1 MSNITLD
8 TMYQN
13 IPFSKNTR
21 LVNSII
27 SSDNTITVEDASVF
41 PTAPNYATIGTDENA
56 ETIFY
61 NAISSNELQNVERA
75 KEGTAK
81 SWSVGEIIS
90 RNFSN
95 VDVVAFSNN
104 ITRIAN
110 FLNSH
115 GNLFEYRKKSTNYT
129 VGKLV
134 QIPNAQNY
142 IYLECVEGGTSS
154 GSDIT
159 VTGVGQIITDGSC
172 KWLSLDIRD
181 SAPVGTIKQD
191 IVIRDGYLLLNGQ
204 IVNVSDYPRLVN
216 FLVTNNLLN
225 SYTAS
230 PDTTKFYFGDQDN
243 LSLRLPNFEGLFL
256 ENGTSSL
263 LDKVNAG
270 LPNIT
275 GTIGNI
281 ASIQMNKTSYNNYEN
296 NTNALKWT
304 NFSSDDPN
312 GKQMNL
318 TTITASGYKI
328 FNRINLDA
336 SRQSSIYGNSS
347 TVQPPAVKLLPLI
360 KY

>member
-1 MSNITLD
+1 MSNIILE

-21 LVNSII
+21 LVNSIL
-27 SSDNTITVEDASVF
+27 SSDNTITVEDGSVF
-41 PTAPNYATIGTDENA
+41 PSAPNFATIGTDENA

-61 NAISSNELQNVERA
+61 NTISSNELQNVERG

-81 SWSVGEIIS
+81 SWSAGEIIS

-110 FLNSH
+110 FLNTH

-129 VGKLV
+129 AGKLT
-134 QIPNAQNY
+134 QIPNTQNY
-142 IYLECVEGGTSS
+142 IYLECVESGTSA

-159 VTGVGQIITDGSC
+159 VTGIGQLITDGTC
-172 KWLSLDIRD
+172 KWLTLDIRD

-216 FLVTNNLLN
+216 FLIANNLLN

-230 PDTTKFYFGDQDN
+230 PDTTKFYYGDQDN
-243 LSLRLPNFEGLFL
+243 LTLKLPNFEGLFV
-256 ENGTSSL
+256 ENSASNTL
-263 LDKVNAG
+263 NEVKAG
-270 LPNIT
+270 LPNIKASWYGSLLT
-275 GTIGNI
+275 TDSANQPTLGGAAHVGSSGTT
-281 ASIQMNKTSYNNYEN
+281 NKTSQTPANNKGWGPLSF
-296 NTNALKWT
+296 NASLS
-304 NFSSDDPN
+304 N
-312 GKQMNL
+312 
-318 TTITASGYKI
+318 
-328 FNRINLDA
+328 
-336 SRQSSIYGNSS
+336 SIYGRST
-347 TVQPPAVKLLPLI
+347 TVQPPAVKLLPII

>member
-1 MSNITLD
+1 
-8 TMYQN
+8 MYQN

-27 SSDNTITVEDASVF
+27 SSDNTLTVEDASVF
-41 PTAPNYATIGTDENA
+41 PNAPNYATIGTDENA

-61 NAISSNELQNVERA
+61 NSISSNELQNVERG

-81 SWSVGEIIS
+81 SWSAGEIIS

-115 GNLFEYRKKSTNYT
+115 GNLFEYRKVSTNYT
-129 VGKLV
+129 VGKLT
-134 QIPNAQNY
+134 QIPNTQNY
-142 IYLECVEGGTSS
+142 IYLECVESGTSS

-159 VTGVGQIITDGSC
+159 VTSIGQLITDGNC
-172 KWLSLDIRD
+172 KWLTLDIRD

-191 IVIRDGYLLLNGQ
+191 IITRDGYLLLNGQ

-216 FLVTNNLLN
+216 FLIANNLLI

-230 PDTTKFYFGDQDN
+230 PDTTKFYYGDQDN
-243 LSLRLPNFEGLFL
+243 LTLKLPNFEGLFL
-256 ENGTSSL
+256 ESSASNTL
-263 LDKVNAG
+263 SGISAG

-275 GTIGNI
+275 GEYRPKLVTSGLSSNQNKISAEVANGAFKGNI
-281 ASIQMNKTSYNNYEN
+281 YNGTFAISGGLTYDTSF
-296 NTNALKWT
+296 TDNAPK
-304 NFSSDDPN
+304 
-312 GKQMNL
+312 G
-318 TTITASGYKI
+318 IT
-328 FNRINLDA
+328 FNA
-336 SRQSSIYGNSS
+336 SRSSSIYGNSS
-347 TVQPPAVKLLPLI
+347 TVQPPAVTLIPII

>member
-81 SWSVGEIIS
+81 SWSAGEIIS

-104 ITRIAN
+104 ITKIAN

-115 GNLFEYRKKSTNYT
+115 GNLFEYRKVSTNYT
-129 VGKLV
+129 AGKLT
-134 QIPNAQNY
+134 QIPNTQNY
-142 IYLECVEGGTSS
+142 IYLECVESGTSS
-154 GSDIT
+154 GNDIT
-159 VTGVGQIITDGSC
+159 VSSVGQLITDGTC

-216 FLVTNNLLN
+216 FLIANNLLN

-230 PDTTKFYFGDQDN
+230 PDTTKFYYGDQDN
-243 LSLRLPNFEGLFL
+243 LSLKLPNFEGLFL
-256 ENGTSSL
+256 ESSASSL

-270 LPNIT
+270 LPNATGSFAPELIISDYPPSKNKIT
-275 GTIGNI
+275 FSYATGVFSEINNWDTFYLNNSA
-281 ASIQMNKTSYNNYEN
+281 ASSTGRTDSSPKGLEFNLSNS
-296 NTNALKWT
+296 NT
-304 NFSSDDPN
+304 
-312 GKQMNL
+312 
-318 TTITASGYKI
+318 
-328 FNRINLDA
+328 
-336 SRQSSIYGNSS
+336 IYGNSN
-347 TVQPPAVKLLPLI
+347 TVQPPAVKLLPII

>member
-27 SSDNTITVEDASVF
+27 SSDNTLTVEDASVF
-41 PTAPNYATIGTDENA
+41 PNAPNYATIGTDENA

-61 NAISSNELQNVERA
+61 NSISSNELQNVERG

-81 SWSVGEIIS
+81 SWSAGEIIS

-104 ITRIAN
+104 ITMIAN

-159 VTGVGQIITDGSC
+159 VTGIGQLITDGTC

-191 IVIRDGYLLLNGQ
+191 IITRDGYLLLNGQ
-204 IVNVSDYPRLVN
+204 IVNVADYPRLVN
-216 FLVTNNLLN
+216 FLIANNLLN

-230 PDTTKFYFGDQDN
+230 PDTTKFYYGDQDN
-243 LSLRLPNFEGLFL
+243 LTLKLPNFEGLFV
-256 ENGTSSL
+256 ESSASNT
-263 LDKVNAG
+263 LDGVSAG

-275 GTIGNI
+275 GKLSSLNGTEEADSSSG
-281 ASIQMNKTSYNNYEN
+281 ALYWQNKAQYLQEQRVAGDY
-296 NTNALKWT
+296 K
-304 NFSSDDPN
+304 
-312 GKQMNL
+312 GKSNL
-318 TTITASGYKI
+318 Q
-328 FNRINLDA
+328 INA
-336 SRQSSIYGNSS
+336 SRSNSIYGNSN
-347 TVQPPAVKLLPLI
+347 TVQPPAVKLLPII

>member
-81 SWSVGEIIS
+81 SWSAGEIIS

-104 ITRIAN
+104 ITMIAN

-129 VGKLV
+129 AGKLV
-134 QIPNAQNY
+134 QIPNINNY
-142 IYLECVEGGTSS
+142 IYLECVESGTSS
-154 GSDIT
+154 GNDIT
-159 VTGVGQIITDGSC
+159 VTSIGQLITDGTC

-216 FLVTNNLLN
+216 FLIANNLLN

-230 PDTTKFYFGDQDN
+230 PDTTKFYYGDQDN
-243 LSLRLPNFEGLFL
+243 LTLKLPNFKGLFL
-256 ENGTSSL
+256 ENGTNALIAKS
-263 LDKVNAG
+263 AG
-270 LPNIT
+270 LPNIRGSFPYT
-275 GTIGNI
+275 LSSRDSNSDPSVSGACYYDQAQT
-281 ASIQMNKTSYNNYEN
+281 NKMQTTPATSHGWGS
-296 NTNALKWT
+296 L
-304 NFSSDDPN
+304 
-312 GKQMNL
+312 L
-318 TTITASGYKI
+318 
-328 FNRINLDA
+328 FNA
-336 SRQSSIYGNSS
+336 SRYNEIYGKSS
-347 TVQPPAVKLLPLI
+347 TVQPPAVTLIPII

>member
-1 MSNITLD
+1 
-8 TMYQN
+8 MYQN
-13 IPFSKNTR
+13 IPFSRNTR
-21 LVNSII
+21 LANSII
-27 SSDNTITVEDASVF
+27 SSDNTLTVEDASVF
-41 PTAPNYATIGTDENA
+41 PNAPNYATIGTDENA

-61 NAISSNELQNVERA
+61 NAISSNELQNIERA

-81 SWSVGEIIS
+81 SWSAGEIIS

-104 ITRIAN
+104 ITKIAN

-159 VTGVGQIITDGSC
+159 VTGIGQLITDGTC

-204 IVNVSDYPRLVN
+204 IINVADYPRLVN
-216 FLVTNNLLN
+216 FLIANNLLN

-230 PDTTKFYFGDQDN
+230 PDTTKFYYGDQDN
-243 LSLRLPNFEGLFL
+243 LTLKLPNFEGLFL
-256 ENGTSSL
+256 ESSASNTL
-263 LDKVNAG
+263 SGISAG
-270 LPNIT
+270 LPNISGSLAGAI
-275 GTIGNI
+275 GTNTDNSSSGALDWNSKSQYWMAAKEN
-281 ASIQMNKTSYNNYEN
+281 ASNK
-296 NTNALKWT
+296 
-304 NFSSDDPN
+304 
-312 GKQMNL
+312 GKE
-318 TTITASGYKI
+318 TIL
-328 FNRINLDA
+328 FNA
-336 SRQSSIYGNSS
+336 SRSNSIYGNSN
-347 TVQPPAVKLLPLI
+347 TVQPPAVKLLPII

>member
-1 MSNITLD
+1 MSNINLD

-21 LVNSII
+21 LVNSIL
-27 SSDNTITVEDASVF
+27 SSDNTITVEDSSVF
-41 PTAPNYATIGTDENA
+41 PNAPNYATIGTDENA

-81 SWSVGEIIS
+81 SWSAGEIIS

-115 GNLFEYRKKSTNYT
+115 GNLFEYRKVSTSYT

-134 QIPNAQNY
+134 QIPNTQNY
-142 IYLECVEGGTSS
+142 IYLECVESGTSS

-159 VTGVGQIITDGSC
+159 VSSIGQLITDGTC
-172 KWLSLDIRD
+172 KWLTLDIRD

-204 IVNVSDYPRLVN
+204 TVNVSDYPRLTN
-216 FLVTNNLLN
+216 FLIANNLLN
-225 SYTAS
+225 SYTSS
-230 PDTTKFYFGDQDN
+230 PEITKFYFGDQDN
-243 LSLRLPNFEGLFL
+243 LTLKLPNFEGLFL
-256 ENGTSSL
+256 ENSVSNL

-275 GTIGNI
+275 GNCGYIRSQKANSSAVDSAI
-281 ASIQMNKTSYNNYEN
+281 ND
-296 NTNALKWT
+296 NTKALKWGFKAT
-304 NFSSDDPN
+304 NSEEALQNIKD
-312 GKQMNL
+312 
-318 TTITASGYKI
+318 TTKAAMGD
-328 FNRINLDA
+328 INFDA
-336 SRQSSIYGNSS
+336 SRSSSIYGNSE
-347 TVQPPAVKLLPLI
+347 TVQPPAVNLLPII

>member
-21 LVNSII
+21 LANSIL
-27 SSDNTITVEDASVF
+27 SSDTSITVEDGSVF
-41 PTAPNYATIGTDENA
+41 PSAPNYATIGTDENA
-56 ETIFY
+56 ETILY
-61 NAISSNELQNVERA
+61 NAISSNELQNIERA

-81 SWSVGEIIS
+81 SWSSGEIIS

-104 ITRIAN
+104 ITKIAN

-129 VGKLV
+129 AGKLT
-134 QIPNAQNY
+134 QIPNTQNY
-142 IYLECVEGGTSS
+142 IYLECVENGMSS

-159 VTGVGQIITDGSC
+159 VTNIGQLITDGTC

-204 IVNVSDYPRLVN
+204 TVNVSDYPRLVN
-216 FLVTNNLLN
+216 FLIANSLLN
-225 SYTAS
+225 NYTAA
-230 PDTTKFYFGDQDN
+230 PDTTKFYFADQDN
-243 LSLRLPNFEGLFL
+243 LTLKLPNFEGLFF
-256 ENGTSSL
+256 ENSASSTL
-263 LDKVNAG
+263 NGVVAG

-275 GTIGNI
+275 G
-281 ASIQMNKTSYNNYEN
+281 E
-296 NTNALKWT
+296 LKWVT
-304 NFSSDDPN
+304 SNPMTAVNRTYELNSSKPLKW
-312 GKQMNL
+312 KQRSDNYNKVAIDTSTSL
-318 TTITASGYKI
+318 VGCWDVL
-328 FNRINLDA
+328 LDA
-336 SRQSSIYGNSS
+336 SLSNSIYGNSN
-347 TVQPPAVKLLPLI
+347 TVQPPSVKFLPII

>member
-81 SWSVGEIIS
+81 SWSAGEIIS

-104 ITRIAN
+104 ITMIAN

-142 IYLECVEGGTSS
+142 IYLECVESGTSS
-154 GSDIT
+154 GSYIT
-159 VTGVGQIITDGSC
+159 VTGIGQLITDGTC

-191 IVIRDGYLLLNGQ
+191 IITRDGYLLLNGQ

-216 FLVTNNLLN
+216 FLIANNLLN

-230 PDTTKFYFGDQDN
+230 PDTTKFYFGDQD
-243 LSLRLPNFEGLFL
+243 
-256 ENGTSSL
+256 
-263 LDKVNAG
+263 
-270 LPNIT
+270 
-275 GTIGNI
+275 
-281 ASIQMNKTSYNNYEN
+281 
-296 NTNALKWT
+296 
-304 NFSSDDPN
+304 
-312 GKQMNL
+312 
-318 TTITASGYKI
+318 
-328 FNRINLDA
+328 
-336 SRQSSIYGNSS
+336 
-347 TVQPPAVKLLPLI
+347 VQVYLI
-360 KY
+360 

>member
-1 MSNITLD
+1 MSNIILD
-8 TMYQN
+8 TMYPN

-21 LVNSII
+21 LANSIL
-27 SSDNTITVEDASVF
+27 SSDTSITVEDGTVF
-41 PTAPNYATIGTDENA
+41 PAAPNYATIGTDENA
-56 ETIFY
+56 ETILY

-81 SWSVGEIIS
+81 SWSSGEIIS

-104 ITRIAN
+104 ITKIAN

-134 QIPNAQNY
+134 QIPNINDY
-142 IYLECVEGGTSS
+142 IYLECVESGTSS

-159 VTGVGQIITDGSC
+159 VTSIGQLITDGTW

-191 IVIRDGYLLLNGQ
+191 IIIRDGYLLLNGQ

-216 FLVTNNLLN
+216 FLIANNLLN

-230 PDTTKFYFGDQDN
+230 PDTTKFYYGDQDN
-243 LSLRLPNFEGLFL
+243 LTLKLPNFEGLFI
-256 ENGTSSL
+256 ENGTNAL
-263 LDKVNAG
+263 LAKSAG
-270 LPNIT
+270 LPNVS
-275 GTIGNI
+275 GVVNGLFGGNVNADGCFDWNSKTQYNQQALTPSSNYSGKSNLVLN
-281 ASIQMNKTSYNNYEN
+281 ASLSN
-296 NTNALKWT
+296 
-304 NFSSDDPN
+304 
-312 GKQMNL
+312 
-318 TTITASGYKI
+318 
-328 FNRINLDA
+328 
-336 SRQSSIYGNSS
+336 SIYGNSS
-347 TVQPPAVKLLPLI
+347 TVQPPAVILIPII

>member
-1 MSNITLD
+1 MSNIILD

-21 LVNSII
+21 LVNSIL
-27 SSDNTITVEDASVF
+27 SSDNSITVEDSSVF

-61 NAISSNELQNVERA
+61 NVISSNELQNVERA

-81 SWSVGEIIS
+81 SWSAGEIIS

-104 ITRIAN
+104 ITKIAN

-115 GNLFEYRKKSTNYT
+115 GNLFEYRKVSTSYT

-134 QIPNAQNY
+134 QIPNINNY
-142 IYLECVEGGTSS
+142 IYLECVESGTSS

-159 VTGVGQIITDGSC
+159 VSSIGQLITDGTC
-172 KWLSLDIRD
+172 KWLTLDIRD

-204 IVNVSDYPRLVN
+204 TVNVSDYPRLVN
-216 FLVTNNLLN
+216 FLVANSLLN
-225 SYTAS
+225 SYTLA
-230 PDTTKFYFGDQDN
+230 PDTTKFYFADQDN
-243 LSLRLPNFEGLFL
+243 LTLKLPNFEDLFL
-256 ENGTSSL
+256 ENSASNL

-270 LPNIT
+270 LPNIQ
-275 GTIGNI
+275 G
-281 ASIQMNKTSYNNYEN
+281 SINTDINPNQSVFLNAPSGALNRANYNSKTK
-296 NTNALKWT
+296 TT
-304 NFSSDDPN
+304 SSTSTE
-312 GKQMNL
+312 
-318 TTITASGYKI
+318 TTIAHTLT
-328 FNRINLDA
+328 FDA
-336 SRQSSIYGNSS
+336 SLSNSTYGNSN
-347 TVQPPAVKLLPLI
+347 TVQPPAVKLLPII

>member
-21 LVNSII
+21 LANSIL
-27 SSDNTITVEDASVF
+27 SSDTLITVEDGSVF
-41 PTAPNYATIGTDENA
+41 PSAPNYATIGTDENA
-56 ETIFY
+56 ETILY

-81 SWSVGEIIS
+81 SWSSGEIIS

-95 VDVVAFSNN
+95 VDVVAFLNN
-104 ITRIAN
+104 ITKIAN

-129 VGKLV
+129 AGKLV
-134 QIPNAQNY
+134 QIPNINNY
-142 IYLECVEGGTSS
+142 IYMECVESGTSS

-159 VTGVGQIITDGSC
+159 VTNIGQLITDGTC
-172 KWLSLDIRD
+172 KWLTLDIRD

-204 IVNVSDYPRLVN
+204 TVNISDYPRLVN
-216 FLVTNNLLN
+216 FLIANSLLN

-230 PDTTKFYFGDQDN
+230 PDNTKFYYGDQDN
-243 LSLRLPNFEGLFL
+243 LTLKLPNFEGLFF
-256 ENGTSSL
+256 ENSASNL
-263 LDKVNAG
+263 LDEVRAG

-275 GTIGNI
+275 G
-281 ASIQMNKTSYNNYEN
+281 E
-296 NTNALKWT
+296 LKW
-304 NFSSDDPN
+304 
-312 GKQMNL
+312 
-318 TTITASGYKI
+318 ITSNPMTPE
-328 FNRINLDA
+328 NRISELNSSKPLKWKQGSDNYSKVTIDNSPSFVGCWDVLLDV
-336 SRQSSIYGNSS
+336 SRSNSIYGNSS
-347 TVQPPAVKLLPLI
+347 TVQPPAVKFLPII

>member
-1 MSNITLD
+1 
-8 TMYQN
+8 MYQN

-27 SSDNTITVEDASVF
+27 SSDNTLTVEDVSVF
-41 PTAPNYATIGTDENA
+41 PSAPNYATIGTDENA

-61 NAISSNELQNVERA
+61 NAISSNELQNVERG

-81 SWSVGEIIS
+81 SWSAGEIIS

-104 ITRIAN
+104 ITMIAN

-134 QIPNAQNY
+134 QIPNTQNY

-159 VTGVGQIITDGSC
+159 VTGVGQLITDGTC

-216 FLVTNNLLN
+216 FLIANSLLN
-225 SYTAS
+225 
-230 PDTTKFYFGDQDN
+230 D
-243 LSLRLPNFEGLFL
+243 RL
-256 ENGTSSL
+256 
-263 LDKVNAG
+263 
-270 LPNIT
+270 
-275 GTIGNI
+275 
-281 ASIQMNKTSYNNYEN
+281 
-296 NTNALKWT
+296 
-304 NFSSDDPN
+304 
-312 GKQMNL
+312 
-318 TTITASGYKI
+318 
-328 FNRINLDA
+328 
-336 SRQSSIYGNSS
+336 RQSFLIAVLSFLLSIICAISMVPHFLNDVGYTFAIIV
-347 TVQPPAVKLLPLI
+347 TVSFVVFTAVFFLTIFVNKFADVWRRIFMAALLLFFG
-360 KY
+360 

>member
-27 SSDNTITVEDASVF
+27 SSDNTLTVEDVSVF
-41 PTAPNYATIGTDENA
+41 PSAPNYATIGTDENA

-61 NAISSNELQNVERA
+61 NAISSNELQNVERG

-81 SWSVGEIIS
+81 SWSAGEIIS

-104 ITRIAN
+104 ITMIAN

-134 QIPNAQNY
+134 QIPNTQNY

-159 VTGVGQIITDGSC
+159 VTGVGQLITDGTC

-216 FLVTNNLLN
+216 FLIANSLLN

-230 PDTTKFYFGDQDN
+230 QDTTKFYYGDQDN
-243 LSLRLPNFEGLFL
+243 LTLKLPNFTNLFI
-256 ENGTSSL
+256 ESATSSL
-263 LDKVNAG
+263 TLKSAG
-270 LPNIT
+270 LPEISGQLP
-275 GTIGNI
+275 GTRCTFDQDTDPSLSGALYFNSTPQLQKATQIN
-281 ASIQMNKTSYNNYEN
+281 ASQKG
-296 NTNALKWT
+296 WGPFR
-304 NFSSDDPN
+304 FS
-312 GKQMNL
+312 
-318 TTITASGYKI
+318 A
-328 FNRINLDA
+328 NRAN
-336 SRQSSIYGNSS
+336 SIYGNSS
-347 TVQPPAVKLLPLI
+347 TVQPPAVTLIPII

>member
-1 MSNITLD
+1 
-8 TMYQN
+8 MYQN

-61 NAISSNELQNVERA
+61 NTISSNELQNVERA

-81 SWSVGEIIS
+81 SWSAGEIIS

-104 ITRIAN
+104 ITMIAN

-256 ENGTSSL
+256 ENGTNALIAKS
-263 LDKVNAG
+263 AG
-270 LPNIT
+270 LPNVS
-275 GTIGNI
+275 GGVNGLFGG
-281 ASIQMNKTSYNNYEN
+281 
-296 NTNALKWT
+296 NTNADGCFDWNSKTQYNQQALT
-304 NFSSDDPN
+304 PSSN
-312 GKQMNL
+312 YSGKSNL
-318 TTITASGYKI
+318 V
-328 FNRINLDA
+328 FNA
-336 SRQSSIYGNSS
+336 SRYNSIYGNSN
-347 TVQPPAVKLLPLI
+347 TVQPPAVSLIPII

>member
-1 MSNITLD
+1 
-8 TMYQN
+8 MYPN

-27 SSDNTITVEDASVF
+27 SSDNTLTVEDASVF

-61 NAISSNELQNVERA
+61 NAISSNELQNVERG

-81 SWSVGEIIS
+81 SWSAGEIIS

-129 VGKLV
+129 AGKLV
-134 QIPNAQNY
+134 QIPNINDY
-142 IYLECVEGGTSS
+142 IYLECVESGTSS

-159 VTGVGQIITDGSC
+159 VSSIGQLITDGTC

-191 IVIRDGYLLLNGQ
+191 IIIRDGYLLLNGQ
-204 IVNVSDYPRLVN
+204 TVNVSDHPRLVN
-216 FLVTNNLLN
+216 FLVANSLLN
-225 SYTAS
+225 NYTAS
-230 PDTTKFYFGDQDN
+230 PDTTKFYYGDQDN
-243 LSLRLPNFEGLFL
+243 LTLKLPNFEGLFI
-256 ENGTSSL
+256 ENSTINNL

-270 LPNIT
+270 LP
-275 GTIGNI
+275 G
-281 ASIQMNKTSYNNYEN
+281 
-296 NTNALKWT
+296 
-304 NFSSDDPN
+304 
-312 GKQMNL
+312 
-318 TTITASGYKI
+318 ITASIEMNIQAGQMVAMMNASGAFYTTDQEQQNTTQPTTSKM
-328 FNRINLDA
+328 NRNKTLKFDA
-336 SRQSSIYGNSS
+336 SRSNSIYGNST
-347 TVQPPAVKLLPLI
+347 TVQPPAVKLLPII

>member
-1 MSNITLD
+1 MSNIILD

-27 SSDNTITVEDASVF
+27 SSDNTIIVEDASVF

-61 NAISSNELQNVERA
+61 NAISSNELQNVERG

-81 SWSVGEIIS
+81 SWSAGEIIS

-104 ITRIAN
+104 ITKIAN

-115 GNLFEYRKKSTNYT
+115 GNLFEYRKVSTNYT
-129 VGKLV
+129 AGKLT
-134 QIPNAQNY
+134 QIPNTQNY

-159 VTGVGQIITDGSC
+159 VTGVGQLITDGTC

-181 SAPVGTIKQD
+181 SAPAGTIKQD

-216 FLVTNNLLN
+216 FLIANNLLN

-230 PDTTKFYFGDQDN
+230 PDTTKFYYGDQDN
-243 LSLRLPNFEGLFL
+243 LSLKLPNFEGLFL
-256 ENGTSSL
+256 ENSASNTL
-263 LDKVNAG
+263 NKVNAG

-275 GTIGNI
+275 GTVNTVRSMEFNTTDSTSEKSLFWKNDKNQGQHPTLIANSSGKVSSANI
-281 ASIQMNKTSYNNYEN
+281 SI
-296 NTNALKWT
+296 
-304 NFSSDDPN
+304 
-312 GKQMNL
+312 
-318 TTITASGYKI
+318 
-328 FNRINLDA
+328 DA
-336 SRQSSIYGNSS
+336 SRANSIYGNST
-347 TVQPPAVKLLPLI
+347 TVQPPAVKLLPII

>member
-21 LVNSII
+21 LINSII
-27 SSDNTITVEDASVF
+27 SSDNTLTVEDVSVF
-41 PTAPNYATIGTDENA
+41 PAAPNYATIGTDENA

-61 NAISSNELQNVERA
+61 NAISSNELQNVERG

-81 SWSVGEIIS
+81 SWSAGEIIS

-104 ITRIAN
+104 ITKIAN

-115 GNLFEYRKKSTNYT
+115 GNLFEYRKVSTNYT
-129 VGKLV
+129 AGKLT
-134 QIPNAQNY
+134 QIPNTQNY
-142 IYLECVEGGTSS
+142 IYLECVESGTSS

-159 VTGVGQIITDGSC
+159 VTSIGQLITDGTC
-172 KWLSLDIRD
+172 KWLVLDIRD

-216 FLVTNNLLN
+216 FLIANNLLN

-243 LSLRLPNFEGLFL
+243 LSLKLPNFEGLFL
-256 ENGTSSL
+256 ESSASNTL
-263 LDKVNAG
+263 NNVSAG

-275 GTIGNI
+275 GTVGNI
-281 ASIQMNKTSYNNYEN
+281 ASTQMNQTNYNNYIN

-304 NFSSDDPN
+304 NFSSDDSE

-318 TTITASGYKI
+318 TPITASGYKI

-347 TVQPPAVKLLPLI
+347 TVQPPAVKFLPII

>member
-21 LVNSII
+21 LANSIL
-27 SSDNTITVEDASVF
+27 SSDTSITIEDGTVF
-41 PTAPNYATIGTDENA
+41 PSAPNYATIGTDENA
-56 ETIFY
+56 ETILY

-81 SWSVGEIIS
+81 SWSAGEIIS

-95 VDVVAFSNN
+95 VDVLAFSNN
-104 ITRIAN
+104 ITKIAN

-129 VGKLV
+129 AGKLT
-134 QIPNAQNY
+134 QIPNTQNY
-142 IYLECVEGGTSS
+142 IYMECVESGTSS

-159 VTGVGQIITDGSC
+159 VISIGQLITDGTC
-172 KWLSLDIRD
+172 KWLTLDIRD

-204 IVNVSDYPRLVN
+204 TVNISDYPRLVN
-216 FLVTNNLLN
+216 FLIANSLLN
-225 SYTAS
+225 NYTAA
-230 PDTTKFYFGDQDN
+230 PDTTKFYYGDQDN
-243 LSLRLPNFEGLFL
+243 LTLKLPNFEGLFF
-256 ENGTSSL
+256 ENSASNL
-263 LDKVNAG
+263 LDAVSAG

-275 GTIGNI
+275 GTYKPKL
-281 ASIQMNKTSYNNYEN
+281 AM
-296 NTNALKWT
+296 
-304 NFSSDDPN
+304 
-312 GKQMNL
+312 
-318 TTITASGYKI
+318 SGYAGNRNKI
-328 FNRINLDA
+328 SVDSANGAFKNDLYGGTYAINGGVTYDNSYVDNDAKGVTFNA
-336 SRQSSIYGNSS
+336 SRSSSIYGKSN
-347 TVQPPAVKLLPLI
+347 TVQPPSVKLLPII

>member
-21 LVNSII
+21 LANSIL
-27 SSDNTITVEDASVF
+27 SSDTSIIVEDGTVF
-41 PTAPNYATIGTDENA
+41 PSAPNYATIGTDENA
-56 ETIFY
+56 ETILY

-81 SWSVGEIIS
+81 SWSSGEIIS

-104 ITRIAN
+104 ITKIAN

-115 GNLFEYRKKSTNYT
+115 GNLFEYRKVSTNYT
-129 VGKLV
+129 AGKLV
-134 QIPNAQNY
+134 QIPNINNY
-142 IYLECVEGGTSS
+142 IYLECVESGTSS

-159 VTGVGQIITDGSC
+159 VTNIGQLITDGTC
-172 KWLSLDIRD
+172 KWLTLDIRD

-216 FLVTNNLLN
+216 FLIANSLLN
-225 SYTAS
+225 NYTAA
-230 PDTTKFYFGDQDN
+230 PDTTKFYYGDQDSLTLKLPDFIN
-243 LSLRLPNFEGLFL
+243 LFI
-256 ENGTSSL
+256 ENGSSAL
-263 LDKVNAG
+263 LLKSAG

-275 GTIGNI
+275 ASCGFDSPLSFPVRPHSTNGAMSTAKRETGSTGQISGT
-281 ASIQMNKTSYNNYEN
+281 SLTFDNK
-296 NTNALKWT
+296 L
-304 NFSSDDPN
+304 
-312 GKQMNL
+312 
-318 TTITASGYKI
+318 I
-328 FNRINLDA
+328 FDA
-336 SRQSSIYGNSS
+336 SLSNSIYGNSD
-347 TVQPPAVKLLPLI
+347 TVQPPAATLIPII

>member
-27 SSDNTITVEDASVF
+27 SSDNTLTVEDVSVF
-41 PTAPNYATIGTDENA
+41 PSAPNYATIGTDENA

-61 NAISSNELQNVERA
+61 NAISSNELQNVERG

-81 SWSVGEIIS
+81 SWSAGEIIS

-104 ITRIAN
+104 ITMIAN

-134 QIPNAQNY
+134 QIPNTQNY

-159 VTGVGQIITDGSC
+159 VTGVGQLITDGTC

-216 FLVTNNLLN
+216 FLIANSLLN

-230 PDTTKFYFGDQDN
+230 QDTTKFYYGDQDN
-243 LSLRLPNFEGLFL
+243 LTLKLPNFTNLFI
-256 ENGTSSL
+256 ESATSSL
-263 LDKVNAG
+263 TLKSAG
-270 LPNIT
+270 LPEIA
-275 GTIGNI
+275 GTLPGTRSTSDQDSDPSSNGALFFNSSQSQKSSQLNA
-281 ASIQMNKTSYNNYEN
+281 ASKG
-296 NTNALKWT
+296 WGPFR
-304 NFSSDDPN
+304 FS
-312 GKQMNL
+312 
-318 TTITASGYKI
+318 A
-328 FNRINLDA
+328 NRAN
-336 SRQSSIYGNSS
+336 SIYGNSS
-347 TVQPPAVKLLPLI
+347 TVQPPAVTLIPII

>member
-1 MSNITLD
+1 MSNIILD
-8 TMYQN
+8 TMYPN

-41 PTAPNYATIGTDENA
+41 PTAPNFATIGTDENA

-81 SWSVGEIIS
+81 SWSAGEIIS

-104 ITRIAN
+104 ITKIAN
-110 FLNSH
+110 FLNNH
-115 GNLFEYRKKSTNYT
+115 GNLFEYRKKTTNYT

-134 QIPNAQNY
+134 QIPNINNY
-142 IYLECVEGGTSS
+142 LYLECVESGTSS

-159 VTGVGQIITDGSC
+159 VSSVGQLITDGTC

-204 IVNVSDYPRLVN
+204 IVNISDYPRLVN
-216 FLVTNNLLN
+216 FLIANNLLN

-243 LSLRLPNFEGLFL
+243 LTLKLPNFEGLFF
-256 ENGTSSL
+256 ENSVSNT
-263 LDKVNAG
+263 LDRVSAG

-275 GTIGNI
+275 GSYVPNLIIDNYNANKRKIGVESVSG
-281 ASIQMNKTSYNNYEN
+281 AFEGTDTSQSRSLLN
-296 NTNALKWT
+296 
-304 NFSSDDPN
+304 
-312 GKQMNL
+312 
-318 TTITASGYKI
+318 TITSTATTQDGSYKGVK
-328 FNRINLDA
+328 FNA
-336 SRQSSIYGNSS
+336 SRSNSIYGISD
-347 TVQPPAVKLLPLI
+347 TVQPPAVKLLPII